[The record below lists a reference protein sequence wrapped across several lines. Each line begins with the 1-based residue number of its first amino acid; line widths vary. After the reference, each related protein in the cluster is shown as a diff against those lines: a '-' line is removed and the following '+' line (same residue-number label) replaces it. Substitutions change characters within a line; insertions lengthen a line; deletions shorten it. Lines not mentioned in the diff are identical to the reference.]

1 MTTHDLIAALAILP
15 DDAMVTITLRKADL
29 LRALDITSDAP
40 EILSTAQ
47 AARMLGYTTR
57 RWREW
62 AVAGQIEGAWQ
73 DDDGR
78 WRLPRR
84 ACERWIAR
92 RATHGRTAHRRRA
105 ARSASTGQLEIV
117 QPT

>member
-1 MTTHDLIAALAILP
+1 MTPHDLFAALAILP
-15 DDAMVTITLRKADL
+15 DDAVVTIRLRKADL
-29 LRALDITSDAP
+29 LRALDITASAP
-40 EILSTAQ
+40 EILSTGQ
-47 AARMLGYTTR
+47 AARVFGYTAR

-62 AVAGQIEGAWQ
+62 AVAGHIDGAWQ

-84 ACERWIAR
+84 SCEQWMI
-92 RATHGRTAHRRRA
+92 RRA
-105 ARSASTGQLEIV
+105 ARGRAMRPGRRSRAAATGQLEIV